1 MLPWSPRGRSGREIS
16 PRYLSE
22 DERVQIADLRQGGAG
37 VRAIA
42 ERLGRSPSTIRAASC
57 AVTVTRAAGGTG
69 RSPRTSWPLQRR
81 ARPRAGKIARDE
93 ALRQV
98 VQDRLEKRWSPQ
110 QVSRA
115 LRAEFPGEAARH
127 VVHETI
133 YQAVYRPEL
142 GGLSRELPARVLRTR
157 RRRRRPHRR
166 PGERRP
172 NPITAMTMIGQRPA
186 GAAPPREQGHWEG
199 DLITGASNRSSR
211 SAPWR
216 TGRRGS
222 RSCCTCPAGT
232 PPKRS
237 ATR

>member
-1 MLPWSPRGRSGREIS
+1 MLAVVTTGAVRREVS

-42 ERLGRSPSTIRAASC
+42 ERLGRSPSTVSRELRRNRDPGSGRYRPFTAHQLAA
-57 AVTVTRAAGGTG
+57 
-69 RSPRTSWPLQRR
+69 QRR

-93 ALRQV
+93 ALRQF

-110 QVSRA
+110 QISRA

-142 GGLSRELPARVLRTR
+142 GGLSRELPARVLRTG

-166 PGERRP
+166 PGERRAEP
-172 NPITAMTMIGQRPA
+172 DHRHDDDRPA
-186 GAAPPREQGHWEG
+186 AR
-199 DLITGASNRSSR
+199 R
-211 SAPWR
+211 
-216 TGRRGS
+216 GRRPQRAGALGRRPDHRGIQPVGDRHPGGPGVAGS

-232 PPKRS
+232 PPKQS